1 MIPDRPGEA
10 TGFRADGWRGE
21 RDVGASEALVRA
33 AIAAHEEGGQRVLK
47 QDARSRVT
55 SCRAEGVD
63 VVVKEV
69 RKAGLRRRLA
79 DAVRGAPA
87 RRAFRAAR
95 RLIAGGVGA
104 ARPLAA
110 VERRHLG
117 LPVRSLLLSEDLARD
132 PTAARLLAGG
142 GAGRETALDALADLL
157 LALHRAGAW
166 HGDLRAQHV
175 HLRVSGDSVQARL
188 IDLESVRFGPRADDD
203 ARLEDWAQIGG
214 SIPDADASLA
224 ERRAAFARYARE
236 MPFRIGLEPAF
247 EQMTRRSIARRHLYR
262 GR

>member
-1 MIPDRPGEA
+1 MIPDALGSA

-21 RDVGASEALVRA
+21 RDERASEALVRA
-33 AIAAHEEGGQRVLK
+33 AIAAHEAGGRRVLK
-47 QDARSRVT
+47 EDARSRVT

-63 VVVKEV
+63 LVVKEV
-69 RKAGLRRRLA
+69 RKTGLRRRLA

-95 RLIAGGVGA
+95 RLIASGVGA

-110 VERRHLG
+110 VERRRLG
-117 LPVRSLLLSEDLARD
+117 LPVRSLLVSEDLACD
-132 PTAARLLAGG
+132 PTAARLLAGDG
-142 GAGRETALDALADLL
+142 DARATALAALADLL
-157 LALHRAGAW
+157 LALHREGAR

-175 HLRVSGDSVQARL
+175 HLRVSGGSVQARL
-188 IDLESVRFGPRADDD
+188 IDLESVRFGPRAADD
-203 ARLEDWAQIGG
+203 ARLDDWAQIGG

-236 MPFRIGLEPAF
+236 LPFRIGVDPAF
-247 EQMTRRSIARRHLYR
+247 EEMTRRSIARRHLYR
-262 GR
+262 GG